1 MEHDRED
8 GTASIDLVELFRREA
23 GGLAGAVRAVLGPG
37 IEVQEVLQ
45 EAFLHAWR
53 SRASLSGTRDPKAW
67 VFVLTMNLARDLR
80 RRFGRRGAR
89 LAPAEDRTME
99 LLAREPAPEDALMGS
114 EALGRARAAIA
125 ALAHEEK
132 EVFLLRTSA
141 GLSFEGVAEA
151 LSIPVGTAKTRMR
164 RALHRLRRELSS
176 FLPPVSDTDLEG
188 GAR

>member
-1 MEHDRED
+1 MDHDRED
-8 GTASIDLVELFRREA
+8 VTASVDLVELFHREA

-53 SRASLSGTRDPKAW
+53 KRASLPDTRDARAW

-80 RRFGRRGAR
+80 RRFGRRGPRHAQVE
-89 LAPAEDRTME
+89 AESME
-99 LLAREPAPEDALMGS
+99 MVAREPGPEDTLMGH

-125 ALAHEEK
+125 RLADEEK

-151 LSIPVGTAKTRMR
+151 LAIPVGTAKTRMR
-164 RALHRLRRELSS
+164 RALHRLRRELSA